1 MSLKLKGSV
10 LVKMIQDHPGCTVYN
25 SWLQVKG
32 GGGRNVLK
40 FGGFYNLD
48 LLERFS
54 MQTIGEKNNDLS
66 AFCVLLSFS
75 CLCVCVPVI

>member
-1 MSLKLKGSV
+1 MDNFPACFLSHFQTYIHV
-10 LVKMIQDHPGCTVYN
+10 AFD
-25 SWLQVKG
+25 
-32 GGGRNVLK
+32 
-40 FGGFYNLD
+40 YNLD

-75 CLCVCVPVI
+75 CLCVCGDDLVQP

>member
-1 MSLKLKGSV
+1 M
-10 LVKMIQDHPGCTVYN
+10 
-25 SWLQVKG
+25 KG
-32 GGGRNVLK
+32 GGGKNVLK

-75 CLCVCVPVI
+75 CLCVCGDDLVQP